1 MGIPNTLADL
11 NDHLFAELERLGDES
26 LAGDALSAEI
36 ERARA
41 ISGVAQQVVSNAST
55 VLRACEMADMRGQG
69 GQPRVHDEARAREGA
84 REGRD
89 GLRHRRVPPVVRARA
104 RGVRQTHVGCGRKGA
119 MQRVGNRRDHAQ
131 GRCHRVGCQVNH
143 WDKRSEGSV
152 MPHERTQA
160 MPLLRR

>member
-69 GQPRVHDEARAREGA
+69 GQVPRMLTGGE
-84 REGRD
+84 
-89 GLRHRRVPPVVRARA
+89 
-104 RGVRQTHVGCGRKGA
+104 
-119 MQRVGNRRDHAQ
+119 
-131 GRCHRVGCQVNH
+131 
-143 WDKRSEGSV
+143 
-152 MPHERTQA
+152 
-160 MPLLRR
+160 

>member
-69 GQPRVHDEARAREGA
+69 GQPRVHDEGRAREGA
-84 REGRD
+84 REVRD
-89 GLRHRRVPPVVRARA
+89 GLRHRRMPPAVRARA
-104 RGVRQTHVGCGRKGA
+104 QGLRRAPGDGRREGA
-119 MQRVGNRRDHAQ
+119 IQRVGNRRNHAQ
-131 GRCHRVGCQVNH
+131 GRPAG
-143 WDKRSEGSV
+143 
-152 MPHERTQA
+152 
-160 MPLLRR
+160 